1 MQRIPPH
8 GVRTA
13 ALVIALSGLGL
24 GASEAFAAPEGHPV
38 ILQWF
43 EQRWLDMERK
53 VPDYFLSGYG
63 ALWLPS
69 PFRAADGTSP
79 GYDIFNRFD
88 LGGPGNATA
97 YGTEEQFRAVMDE
110 LRRANGLVY
119 IETILNHNSGRTGD
133 LGFQQAGGWPGF
145 WMGPIDTPF
154 KGPTDNWGDFHNGIA
169 SGYYQSENPG
179 GPRYDLHRG
188 DLVALVDIAQE
199 SNHQY
204 IRQPVVAGNPQNIPA
219 GTVYNL
225 PSAGNAVFYP
235 DRDLPSRLVSNP
247 GTFRTPGVINLT
259 FYPFNETN
267 PMAGDA
273 VAENATGLLMRW
285 LQWMVSEFKV
295 DGFRLDAAKHT
306 PPWFWDQYFDSAV
319 YQIRQAP
326 DGTMTTPYS
335 FVEAVDGNSIVFN
348 EYVRKPNNTN
358 RAGDTWG
365 NRDALDLS
373 GAGALRNLVSAGG
386 FGFWGDVISAHI
398 DNVDNFNDG
407 TVGVNHVT
415 SHDNGS
421 TGNGSSM
428 PGIPTKRQQGFFAHA
443 YLVSRPGPAIVYHNA
458 RGISRSFGF
467 FPREGSPLA
476 LGLDPDP
483 DGNGALEAGSPVP
496 DATLTTLVQTVNEVA
511 RGQFFPLST
520 GGDVLVYER
529 STPTTGQAYPNG
541 YKANVLVGVSD
552 SYAQGFATVSV
563 TTTFPQGTRLH
574 ELTGNASD
582 PIVDP
587 TSAISSILTVGA
599 GGQVSI
605 RVPNNASSAGEHNK
619 GYVIYAPALPTVD
632 VQLSNVAGTIP
643 ADPASI
649 PPARRRLAEVPYI
662 QSGTFSIDV
671 TTTQT
676 DPSDPNTDDGALFR
690 IGQGFVD
697 LNGNASV
704 DITSG
709 EFAGWEQFLTLN
721 SPRFTG
727 GSGQYAQTID
737 ASNLPEGYNYL
748 TVATFRHREAGSAP
762 LFDETRKV
770 VYIDSLDPLAEWSNP
785 VASVQTS
792 SILIQTTGTDKTVG
806 TVYVMIDV
814 PDGTDPRSLV
824 GPSNLAARRDR
835 SFFERTLTGL
845 THGFHTISIVAGEDS
860 GRMGVT
866 EYEFF
871 ADLCEADANSDGL
884 LNSSDFLAFL
894 NQWSQQDP
902 EADLNPPGGDGVFDS
917 SDFLVYLN
925 FYALGC

>member
-1 MQRIPPH
+1 MHDTTPR
-8 GVRTA
+8 RAA
-13 ALVIALSGLGL
+13 ALVAALAGL
-24 GASEAFAAPEGHPV
+24 AAPAAVAAPEGHPV

-43 EQRWLDMERK
+43 EQRWLDMEHK
-53 VPDYFLSGYG
+53 IPDYFLSGYG

-69 PFRAADGTSP
+69 PFRASDATSP

-88 LGGPGNATA
+88 LGGPGNSTA
-97 YGTEEQFRAVMDE
+97 YGTEEQFRAVVDE
-110 LRRANGLVY
+110 FHRAGGLVY
-119 IETILNHNSGRTGD
+119 LETILNHNSGRSGD

-145 WMGPIDTPF
+145 WMGPIDSPF
-154 KGPTDNWGDFHNGIA
+154 KGPTNNWGDFHNGIA
-169 SGYYQSENPG
+169 SGYYQSEDPG

-199 SNHQY
+199 SNNQY

-219 GTVYNL
+219 GSVYNQ
-225 PSAGNAVFYP
+225 PDANNARFYP
-235 DRDLPSRLVSNP
+235 DRDLPGQMVSNP

-259 FYPFNETN
+259 FYPFNEPN

-273 VAENATGLLMRW
+273 VAENATGMLMRW
-285 LQWMVSEFKV
+285 LQWMVFEFKI

-319 YQIRQAP
+319 YQIRKAP

-335 FVEAVDGNSIVFN
+335 FVEAVDGNSTIFN
-348 EYVRKPNNTN
+348 NYVRKPNNSN

-373 GAGALRNLVSAGG
+373 GAGALRNLVNAGG
-386 FGFWGDVISAHI
+386 FGFWGDVIGAHL
-398 DNVDNFNDG
+398 DNVDNYNDG

-428 PGIPTKRQQGFFAHA
+428 PSVPTKRQQGFFAHA
-443 YLVSRPGPAIVYHNA
+443 YLLFRPGPAIVYHNA

-483 DGNGALEAGSPVP
+483 DGNGAIESGSATPN
-496 DATLTTLVQTVNEVA
+496 ATLTNLVHTANEVA

-529 STPTTGQAYPNG
+529 STPTTGQNYPNG
-541 YKANVLVGVSD
+541 YSANVLIGASD
-552 SYAQGFATVSV
+552 SYGQGFATVNV

-574 ELTGNASD
+574 EMTGNAAD

-587 TSAISSILTVGA
+587 TSAISEVLTVGS

-605 RVPNNASSAGEHNK
+605 RVPHNTSSAGEHNR
-619 GYVIYAPALPTVD
+619 GFVVYAPALPTVD
-632 VQLSNVAGTIP
+632 VQLTNIAGTIP

-662 QSGTFSIDV
+662 QSDTFSINV

-676 DPSDPNTDDGALFR
+676 DPSDANTDDAALFR
-690 IGQGFVD
+690 FGQGFVD
-697 LNGNASV
+697 LNGNATV
-704 DITSG
+704 DVTSG

-721 SPRFTG
+721 QPLF
-727 GSGQYAQTID
+727 GSGNANGHYAQTID

-748 TVATFRHREAGSAP
+748 SVATFRHRPAGNAP
-762 LFDETRKV
+762 LFDEARKV
-770 VYIDSLDPLAEWSNP
+770 VYIDRLDPEAEWSNQ
-785 VASVQTS
+785 VGSVGTN
-792 SILIQTTGTDKTVG
+792 SILIQATGTDKTVE
-806 TVYVMIDV
+806 TVYVLLDV
-814 PDGTDPRSLV
+814 PSGTDPRTLV
-824 GPSNLAARRDR
+824 NASNLASRRDR
-835 SFFERTLTGL
+835 SLFERTLTGL
-845 THGFHTISIVAGEDS
+845 THGYHTVSIVAGEDS
-860 GRMGVT
+860 GRLGVT
-866 EYEFF
+866 EYTFF
-871 ADLCEADANSDGL
+871 ADICVGDTNADGV
-884 LNSSDFLAFL
+884 LNSSDFLEYL
-894 NQWSQQDP
+894 NQWSSHDP
-902 EADLNPPGGDGVFDS
+902 EADLNPPGGDGVWDS